1 MKLSIF
7 ASVALAAAVAAGSA
21 SAQSQPSNPG
31 PAIAGVCLYNHERTL
46 AQSIVGQAVSVRL
59 QQLTD
64 AVRAEMTP
72 EQQAIEAEAAA
83 LQPIPAEQRIERTQA
98 LSQRLQ
104 AFQLLEQQRSMELA
118 YTEQTQ
124 SQAIASAIEP
134 ILSQVYVERGCGIL
148 FQAGAVHYANP
159 QMDVTDRVIELLNGQ
174 LQTLS
179 FDRLP
184 LPQQQ

>member
-7 ASVALAAAVAAGSA
+7 ASVALAATMAAGA
-21 SAQSQPSNPG
+21 VCAQSTPTNPG
-31 PAIAGVCLYNHERTL
+31 PAVPGVCIYNHQRAL
-46 AQSIVGQAVSVRL
+46 AQSMVGQAVTVRM

-83 LQPIPAEQRIERTQA
+83 LQPIPADQRIDRTNA
-98 LSQRLQ
+98 LALRLQ
-104 AFQLLEQQRSMELA
+104 NFQQLEQVRGMELA

-124 SQAIASAIEP
+124 AQTIAAAIEP
-134 ILSQVYVERGCGIL
+134 ILAQVYVERGCGVL
-148 FQAGAVHYANP
+148 FTAGSVHYANP
-159 QMDVTDRVIELLNGQ
+159 QMDLTDRIIELLNGQ

-184 LPQQQ
+184 LPQQ

>member
-7 ASVALAAAVAAGSA
+7 ASVALAATMAAGA
-21 SAQSQPSNPG
+21 VCAQATPTNPG
-31 PAIAGVCLYNHERTL
+31 PAVPGVCIYNHQRAL
-46 AQSIVGQAVSVRL
+46 AQSMVGQAVSVRM

-64 AVRAEMTP
+64 AVRAEMLP

-83 LQPIPAEQRIERTQA
+83 LQPIPADQRIDRTNA
-98 LSQRLQ
+98 LALRLQ
-104 AFQLLEQQRSMELA
+104 NFQQLEQVRGMELA

-124 SQAIASAIEP
+124 AQAIAAAIEP
-134 ILSQVYVERGCGIL
+134 ILAQVYVERGCGVL

-159 QMDVTDRVIELLNGQ
+159 QMDTTDRIIELLNGQ

-184 LPQQQ
+184 LPQQ

>member
-7 ASVALAAAVAAGSA
+7 ASVALAATVAAGA
-21 SAQSQPSNPG
+21 VSAQTQPSSPG
-31 PAIAGVCLYNHERTL
+31 PVVPGVCLYNHQRTL
-46 AQSIVGQAVSVRL
+46 AQSMVGQAVAVRM

-64 AVRAEMTP
+64 AVRAELTP

-83 LQPIPAEQRIERTQA
+83 LQPIPAADRVDRTNA
-98 LSQRLQ
+98 LAQRLQ
-104 AFQLLEQQRSMELA
+104 NFQILEQQRGMELA

-124 SQAIASAIEP
+124 SEAIANAIEP

-148 FQAGAVHYANP
+148 FQAAAVHYANP
-159 QMDVTDRVIELLNGQ
+159 QMDVSDRVIELLNGQ

>member
-7 ASVALAAAVAAGSA
+7 ASVALAATVAAGAA

-31 PAIAGVCLYNHERTL
+31 PAVPGVCIYNHQRAL
-46 AQSIVGQAVSVRL
+46 AQSAVGQAVSVRMG
-59 QQLTD
+59 QLTD
-64 AVRAEMTP
+64 AVRAELTP

-83 LQPIPAEQRIERTQA
+83 LQPIPAEQRVERTQA
-98 LSQRLQ
+98 LAQRLQ
-104 AFQLLEQQRSMELA
+104 AFQLVEQQRAMELS

-124 SQAIASAIEP
+124 AQAIAAAIEP
-134 ILSQVYVERGCGIL
+134 LLANVYVERGCGIL

-184 LPQQQ
+184 LPQQ